1 MYNVDVSQHSRL
13 PKASGL
19 VLLNLLEPDGT
30 AFQTLLDEVLMP
42 LFVASDLWR
51 WASAHLVGRCEIQ
64 VAINL
69 RGR

>member
-1 MYNVDVSQHSRL
+1 MYDVDVSQHSRL
-13 PKASGL
+13 PRVSGL

-30 AFQTLLDEVLMP
+30 TFQTLHDKVLML
-42 LFVASDLWR
+42 LFVASDPWR

-64 VAINL
+64 VAVNL